1 MQEFIFMSLSQKDYQ
16 RINFRQ
22 SKIDLKT
29 TAKGL
34 TRITAFKY
42 RTMSKTNVSIRITTK
57 NTNMVQQFIQL
68 ELRTWKEKNEKLFL
82 DNVSVD

>member
-1 MQEFIFMSLSQKDYQ
+1 
-16 RINFRQ
+16 
-22 SKIDLKT
+22 
-29 TAKGL
+29 
-34 TRITAFKY
+34 
-42 RTMSKTNVSIRITTK
+42 MSKTNVSIRITTK